1 MQLLDNAPAFSA
13 TDLNN
18 YLACEHL
25 TALDLAAMFGGVPR
39 PTDKPP
45 QAELLSRLGLQH
57 EERYLEELRG
67 ELALVVE
74 TIDGRAGYA
83 AAAAATEDAMR
94 RGVPVIYQATFF
106 DGTWLGHADF
116 LRRVDAPDAGG
127 HWPWH
132 YEVEDT
138 KLARHTEPYFLLQL
152 CYYSEHVARIQ
163 GLEPTWM
170 HVVLGD
176 GSRHAFRVEEFSAYY
191 RSVKAQFLAAIAAS
205 PATYPE
211 PNAHC
216 AFCVWNP
223 RCEGRRAADDHL
235 SGVANISRLQIA
247 RLNANGITTLRE
259 LALAP
264 ADPVPEEIEPRTFA
278 TLTRQARLQHEQR
291 LAIARRDPDPYR
303 YELLE
308 QGADEGRGFALLP
321 EPSPGDVF
329 FDMEGDPYYAIGT
342 GLEYLFGAVTADDGK
357 FHAFWGC
364 DRSERPV
371 DDRAAEKRA
380 FERFVDFIV
389 ERRKQYPRLHVYHYA
404 SYEKTALLKLA
415 LRHVTREREVDT
427 LVREDVLVDLYRVVR
442 QSIVVGQPSY
452 SIKKIEDFYGK
463 RGDASGVTGGG
474 ESILRFDEWL
484 TTRADPGLRDDAILA
499 DLEQYNAY
507 DCYSTQGL
515 RDWLLRLRGEAQD
528 AWGRPIPWFAGK
540 PPPEED
546 DAKHDRFDDLR
557 QRLDARIPAD
567 YDPEGSGRSA
577 EAGTRP
583 FFLARHMLEY
593 HAREDKPVWW
603 QFHDRCE
610 TYRDDPR
617 KLRNDTE
624 TIVELEPLGAPR
636 RDKKSTV
643 HDFSFPAQLHKIDT
657 GDDCF
662 DPATKK
668 PAGEIVALEDDE
680 NGGLLSLRRGPSL
693 ADVAVPKAITV
704 CSTAR
709 RRPVI
714 DAIARF
720 GEALLSGTVPF
731 RYRAAFDVITSDAP
745 RLRGAGAGAVLQPAH
760 DDEASVRAVVD
771 ALDESYLFIQGPPGA
786 GKTTLAAGL
795 IAGLIERGC
804 RVGITANSHKSI
816 HNLLEAIERTAQD
829 RGIAFTGVKKSTAGN
844 PESEYVSAAFR
855 STSETIAP
863 HAVNIVAGT
872 AWAFGPEG
880 MDQQLDY
887 LFIDEAGQMAL
898 PVALAAMT
906 SARNAVL
913 LGDPQQ
919 LAQVSH
925 TSHPGELGVSVLD
938 HLLGD
943 ERATVAPERGI
954 LLEDSYRMHP
964 EVCRFISETMYEGRL
979 RSAPGRGR
987 QHVHGPGLA
996 GTGLRLVGVVHDS
1009 NEQSSPEEA
1018 VVLAD
1023 EIERLLQGTVTT
1035 ADGTVRALTHRDII
1049 VVAPYNAQVRCIKR
1063 VLERRVGAAA
1073 RVQVGTVD
1081 KFQGREAFVVFFSTA
1096 ASTAQDA
1103 PRGARFIFDRQ
1114 RFNVAV
1120 SRARALA
1127 VLVCS
1132 PALLDLPCSSIE
1144 DVRIANGVCRF
1155 VELASAHAR
1164 AAAPA

>member
-1 MQLLDNAPAFSA
+1 MQLLGNAPAFSA

-25 TALDLAAMFGGVPR
+25 TTLDLAALRGGPPR
-39 PTDKPP
+39 PSVKPP
-45 QAELLSRLGLQH
+45 QAELLAKLGQQH
-57 EERYLEELRG
+57 EERYLAYLRSELG
-67 ELALVVE
+67 LQIE
-74 TIDGRAGYA
+74 TIDDSAGYA
-83 AAAAATEDAMR
+83 AAAAATEDAMG
-94 RGVPVIYQATFF
+94 RGVEVIYQGTFF

-116 LRRVDAPDAGG
+116 LRKRIHAPEAGG
-127 HWPWH
+127 RWAWH

-163 GLEPTWM
+163 GIDPTWM
-170 HVVLGD
+170 RVVLGD
-176 GSRHAFRVEEFSAYY
+176 GSTHEFRVEEFSAYY
-191 RSVKAQFLAAIAAS
+191 RSVKAQFLSALGGAIE
-205 PATYPE
+205 TYPE
-211 PNAHC
+211 PNSHC

-223 RCEGRRAADDHL
+223 ICEGRRAADDHL

-247 RLNANGITTLRE
+247 RLSAGGITTLRE

-264 ADPVPEEIEPRTFA
+264 AEPVPEEMEARTFA
-278 TLTRQARLQHEQR
+278 TVARQARLQHQQR
-291 LAIARRDPDPYR
+291 LALARNEPEPYR

-308 QGADEGRGFALLP
+308 ESITDGRGFTLLP

-342 GLEYLFGAVTADDGK
+342 GLEYLFGWVTADDGK
-357 FHAFWGC
+357 FRSLWGC
-364 DRSERPV
+364 DRTDRPT

-380 FERFVDFIV
+380 FEQFVDFVV
-389 ERRKQYPRLHVYHYA
+389 ERRRRYPRLHVYHYA
-404 SYEKTALLKLA
+404 SYEKTTLLKLA

-463 RGDASGVTGGG
+463 RGHATSVTGGG

-484 TTRADPGLRDDAILA
+484 TTRNDASLRDDAILA
-499 DLEQYNAY
+499 DLERYNAY
-507 DCYSTQGL
+507 DCYSTRDL
-515 RDWLLRLRGEAQD
+515 RDWLLRLRDEAQD
-528 AWGRPIPWFAGK
+528 KWEAAVPWFNGRPAPAEPEPK
-540 PPPEED
+540 P
-546 DAKHDRFDDLR
+546 DRFDELR
-557 QRLDARIPAD
+557 ARLDARIPVD
-567 YDPEGSGRSA
+567 YDPAADPRDA
-577 EAGTRP
+577 AVRP

-617 KLRNDTE
+617 KLGTDTE
-624 TIVELEPLGAPR
+624 TIIGLEPLGMSRP
-636 RDKKSTV
+636 DKKSTIQ
-643 HDFSFPAQLHKIDT
+643 DFSFPAQLHKLDT

-662 DPATKK
+662 DPATKGS
-668 PAGEIVALEDDE
+668 AGELVAMQDDE
-680 NGGLLSLRRGPSL
+680 NGGLLSLRRGPKL
-693 ADVAVPKAITV
+693 LDVALPKAITV

-720 GEALLSGTVPF
+720 GEALLANASPF
-731 RYRAAFDVITSDAP
+731 RYRAAFDVITGGAP
-745 RLRGAGAGAVLQPAH
+745 RLRGRRAGDVLQPAVT
-760 DDEASVRAVVD
+760 DEASVSAVVD
-771 ALDESYLFIQGPPGA
+771 ALDDSYLFVQGPPGA

-795 IAGLIERGC
+795 IAGIIERGC

-816 HNLLEAIERTAQD
+816 HNLLGAIERTARE
-829 RGIAFTGVKKSTAGN
+829 RGITLTGIKRSTDGN
-844 PESEYVSAAFR
+844 AESVYESEAIR
-855 STSETIAP
+855 STSDTI
-863 HAVNIVAGT
+863 VLDGIDIVAGT
-872 AWAFGPEG
+872 AWAFGPDS

-925 TSHPGELGVSVLD
+925 TSHPGDLGISVLD

-943 ERATVAPERGI
+943 DRATVAPERGI
-954 LLEDSYRMHP
+954 LLQDSYRMHP
-964 EVCRFISETMYEGRL
+964 DVCRFISETMYESRL
-979 RSAPGRGR
+979 RSAPGRERQDVRGR
-987 QHVHGPGLA
+987 GLS
-996 GTGLRLVGVVHDS
+996 GTGLRLITVAHDGNDQAS
-1009 NEQSSPEEA
+1009 EQEA
-1018 VVLAD
+1018 AAIAD
-1023 EIERLLQGTVTT
+1023 EIERLLGGTVT
-1035 ADGTVRALTHRDII
+1035 APDGTKRALSDRDII
-1049 VVAPYNAQVRCIKR
+1049 VVAPYNAHVRCIR
-1063 VLERRVGAAA
+1063 RTLERRGGASS

-1081 KFQGREAFVVFFSTA
+1081 KFQGREAYVVFFSTG

-1132 PALLDLPCSSIE
+1132 PDLLDVPCSSIE

-1155 VELASAHAR
+1155 IELAAR
-1164 AAAPA
+1164 NPAAVAG

>member
-1 MQLLDNAPAFSA
+1 VQLLGDAPAFSA

-18 YLACEHL
+18 YLACAHL
-25 TALDLAAMFGGVPR
+25 TTLDLAALRGGTPR
-39 PTDKPP
+39 PTLKPP
-45 QAELLSRLGLQH
+45 QAELLARLGQQH
-57 EERYLEELRG
+57 EERYLAYLRG
-67 ELALVVE
+67 ELGLQVE
-74 TIDGRAGYA
+74 TIDGSLGYL

-94 RGVPVIYQATFF
+94 RGVPVIYQGTFF

-116 LRRVDAPDAGG
+116 LRKKNHAPGTGG
-127 HWPWH
+127 RWDWH

-163 GLEPTWM
+163 GIDPTWM
-170 HVVLGD
+170 RVVLGD
-176 GSRHAFRVEEFSAYY
+176 GSTHEFRVEEFSAYF
-191 RSVKAQFLAAIAAS
+191 RSVKAHFLRALGGAI
-205 PATYPE
+205 ATYPE

-216 AFCVWNP
+216 VFCVWNP
-223 RCEGRRAADDHL
+223 ICAGRRAADDHL

-247 RLNANGITTLRE
+247 RLTASGITTLRQ

-264 ADPVPEEIEPRTFA
+264 AERVPEEMESRTFA
-278 TLTRQARLQHEQR
+278 TLARQARLQHEQR
-291 LAIARRDPDPYR
+291 LALARNEVDPYR
-303 YELLE
+303 YELL
-308 QGADEGRGFALLP
+308 DESITGGRGLTLLP

-364 DRSERPV
+364 DQSDQPT

-380 FERFVDFIV
+380 FEQFVDFIV
-389 ERRKQYPRLHVYHYA
+389 ERRRRYPSLHVYHYA

-442 QSIVVGQPSY
+442 QSVVVGQPSY

-484 TTRADPGLRDDAILA
+484 TTRSDRRLRDDAILA

-507 DCYSTQGL
+507 DCYSTRDL
-515 RDWLLRLRGEAQD
+515 RDWLLRLRDQAQSK
-528 AWGRPIPWFAGK
+528 WGAAIPWFAGRPPAADDLDPK
-540 PPPEED
+540 P
-546 DAKHDRFDDLR
+546 DRFDELR
-557 QRLDARIPAD
+557 ARLEARIPAD
-567 YDPEGSGRSA
+567 FDAQTTSRPGD
-577 EAGTRP
+577 AGVLP

-617 KLRNDTE
+617 KLESDTE
-624 TIVELEPLGAPR
+624 TIIGLEPLGMPR
-636 RDKKSTV
+636 PDKKSTV
-643 HDFSFPAQLHKIDT
+643 QDFSFPPQLHKLDA

-662 DPATKK
+662 DPATKE
-668 PAGEIVALEDDE
+668 PSGEIVAIEDDE
-680 NGGLLSLRRGPSL
+680 HGGVLSLRRGPTL
-693 ADVAVPKAITV
+693 VDVALPHAITV

-720 GEALLSGTVPF
+720 GEALLSGVSPF
-731 RYRAAFDVITSDAP
+731 RYGAAFDVITAGAP
-745 RLRGAGAGAVLQPAH
+745 RLRGRSVGAVLQPSAT
-760 DDEASVRAVVD
+760 DEESIRAVVD
-771 ALDESYLFIQGPPGA
+771 ALDDSYLFIQGPPGA

-795 IAGLIERGC
+795 IAGLIDRGC

-816 HNLLEAIERTAQD
+816 HNLLEAIERTARE
-829 RGIAFTGVKKSTAGN
+829 RGIALTGIKKSTNGN
-844 PESEYVSAAFR
+844 AESVYESAAIR
-855 STSETIAP
+855 STIG
-863 HAVNIVAGT
+863 AVALDGIDIVAGT
-872 AWAFGPEG
+872 AWAFGPDT

-925 TSHPGELGVSVLD
+925 TSHPGDLGISVLD
-938 HLLGD
+938 HLLGE
-943 ERATVAPERGI
+943 ERATIAPERGI
-954 LLEDSYRMHP
+954 LLQDSYRMHP
-964 EVCRFISETMYEGRL
+964 DVCRFISETMYESRL
-979 RSAPGRGR
+979 RSAPGRER
-987 QHVHGPGLA
+987 QDVRSPGLS
-996 GTGLRLVGVVHDS
+996 GTGLRLVAVAHDG
-1009 NEQSSPEEA
+1009 NDQSSEQEA
-1018 VVLAD
+1018 AAVAD
-1023 EIERLLQGTVTT
+1023 EIERLLAGTVTT
-1035 ADGTVRALTHRDII
+1035 PDGTVRALTDRDVI
-1049 VVAPYNAQVRCIKR
+1049 VVAPYNAHVRCIR
-1063 VLERRVGAAA
+1063 RTLERRGGATA

-1081 KFQGREAFVVFFSTA
+1081 KFQGREAYVVFFSTA
-1096 ASTAQDA
+1096 ASTAHDA

-1120 SRARALA
+1120 SRARAMA

-1132 PALLDLPCSSIE
+1132 PDLLELGCSSID

-1155 VELASAHAR
+1155 VELAAR
-1164 AAAPA
+1164 